1 MVTPPVFQLRLG
13 SQTPAPRL
21 LEEVAAVE
29 APLPAPEALAPD
41 TFEPASSKPAAPPAK
56 TVPSSP
62 QALLKQYGLWAVGAL
77 GATTLAL
84 VLSRGHGTAAGAALK
99 KEKLPPP
106 PPPPPVVEVLKPPP
120 VQEPLSA
127 PPVKPPVKEPP
138 KQRGGGGG
146 GGGGASVNTT
156 SIPPETEVPHTQTQK
171 IESEEEVQTQLPQTD
186 PNQEASTMLL
196 EPSNPLAGDPEQ
208 SLGGTIQNPSP
219 APLVPA
225 TTQSTGIY
233 VEETLEPL
241 LDELD
246 VRMRGTDKQKALN
259 AWGAAKTW
267 MENHA
272 GPWGRVWLQALG
284 VHSANGQANWVPSE
298 LSDPKALKAYVEQL
312 RARSLDSDHEA
323 QGRLDL
329 LANPANKP
337 EYYGKKKPLPLHPAD
352 AWAYQ
357 GVGAK
362 PQGGTAQ
369 HEALIDEFLL
379 KGNWPNYMLTEGG
392 IQKVQG
398 ELTKRNVNLG
408 QALAMAK
415 HLIEGFT
422 SVSYPDGQT
431 YAESQE
437 PKVRIAEGLAN
448 NRFKWL
454 QTLSW
459 YTRQLDHQA
468 QDTSQSTFANA
479 AEAYNTMMLHYNV
492 ATLGALRGE
501 KRAFQNSEGQHSFW
515 DYYLSKAHAIWHRYQ
530 NEFFAAGHDFDI
542 PHLVQELPPP
552 TPTQKEAKQIQG
564 WIEPTS
570 RWDPTPK
577 IIPYRDFVEG
587 FEADTAWEVDW
598 ASFTMGYNKAKADIN
613 GVATTLSAFN
623 SALQKLINI
632 PQQVRWMMEARTLE
646 VEAVQPN
653 ADNKAL
659 LSRTAALQQ
668 ALFAQQ
674 QQEHYTNPIT
684 SELLGDCC
692 TVRLA
697 LGDKEPTLKNYA
709 KENYR
714 TAARLAKA
722 VNDVV
727 LEYRVRQK
735 RRPLSENGQHTQ
747 F

>member
-1 MVTPPVFQLRLG
+1 M
-13 SQTPAPRL
+13 S
-21 LEEVAAVE
+21 
-29 APLPAPEALAPD
+29 
-41 TFEPASSKPAAPPAK
+41 
-56 TVPSSP
+56 
-62 QALLKQYGLWAVGAL
+62 
-77 GATTLAL
+77 
-84 VLSRGHGTAAGAALK
+84 
-99 KEKLPPP
+99 
-106 PPPPPVVEVLKPPP
+106 
-120 VQEPLSA
+120 
-127 PPVKPPVKEPP
+127 
-138 KQRGGGGG
+138 
-146 GGGGASVNTT
+146 
-156 SIPPETEVPHTQTQK
+156 
-171 IESEEEVQTQLPQTD
+171 
-186 PNQEASTMLL
+186 
-196 EPSNPLAGDPEQ
+196 
-208 SLGGTIQNPSP
+208 
-219 APLVPA
+219 
-225 TTQSTGIY
+225 
-233 VEETLEPL
+233 
-241 LDELD
+241 
-246 VRMRGTDKQKALN
+246 GTDKQKVLN

-267 MENHA
+267 VENHA

-298 LSDPKALKAYVEQL
+298 LQNAKALEAYVAQL
-312 RARSLDSDHEA
+312 RARALDNDHEA

-337 EYYGKKKPLPLHPAD
+337 EYYDQRNPLSLHPAD

-362 PQGGTAQ
+362 PQGSTAN

-379 KGNWPNYMLTEGG
+379 KGRMWPNYMLTSGG
-392 IQKVQG
+392 IEKVQA
-398 ELTKRNVNLG
+398 ELKKRNVSLG

-422 SVSYPDGQT
+422 SVSYADGQT
-431 YAESQE
+431 YAKSQKPTAHIGE
-437 PKVRIAEGLAN
+437 RVED

-459 YTRQLDHQA
+459 YTRELDHQA

-492 ATLGALRGE
+492 ATLGALRGATLA
-501 KRAFQNSEGQHSFW
+501 KDEGKQSFW
-515 DYYLSKAHAIWHRYQ
+515 DYYLSKAHAIWQRYQ
-530 NEFFAAGHDFDI
+530 NEFFTAGREFDI

-552 TPTQKEAKQIQG
+552 TQAQKEARKITG

-570 RWDPTPK
+570 WHDPTPK
-577 IIPYRDFVEG
+577 ITPYRDFVEG
-587 FEADTAWEVDW
+587 FEEDTAWEADW
-598 ASFTMGYNKAKADIN
+598 ARFTHAYNLAKVDVFAP
-613 GVATTLSAFN
+613 ATTLSTFN
-623 SALQKLINI
+623 AALQKLTNI

-646 VEAVQPN
+646 VEAAQPN
-653 ADNKAL
+653 ADNTAL
-659 LSRTAALQQ
+659 LSRTAALQK

-674 QQEHYTNPIT
+674 QQEQYTNPIT

-697 LGDKEPTLKNYA
+697 LGDTSVKNYA